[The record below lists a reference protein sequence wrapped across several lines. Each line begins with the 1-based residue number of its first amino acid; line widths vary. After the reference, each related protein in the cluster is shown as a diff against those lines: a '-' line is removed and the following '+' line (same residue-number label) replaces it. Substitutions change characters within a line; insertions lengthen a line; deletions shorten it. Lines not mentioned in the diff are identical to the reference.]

1 MKYSEIK
8 NLTIVEINKSL
19 QKKQEEL
26 YEMRVKNNL
35 GQLTNPLQIRFLKK
49 DIARINTV
57 ISMKRLE
64 V

>member
-1 MKYSEIK
+1 MKYSEIR
-8 NLTIVEINKSL
+8 NLTIEEINKSL